1 MLSHLRGD
9 SGNLR
14 VMADV
19 ISERDPRA
27 LELAVRLL
35 QAGELVCFPT
45 DTVYGLGAAVSN
57 EAAVRR
63 LFSVKGRSPSKA
75 VPLLVADTLMAEWV
89 GEMTPL
95 AEKLA
100 AKFWPGA
107 LTIVV
112 PKKSGFFSLALGGK
126 STVALRVPDHDFPR
140 DIAKMLGEPITG
152 TSANRSGARPP
163 VSAPEVAF
171 QMGELV
177 PLVID
182 GGRAPGGKE
191 STVIDVTGESAKI
204 LRDGAVSRE
213 ELERVLGKALA

>member
-1 MLSHLRGD
+1 
-9 SGNLR
+9 
-14 VMADV
+14 MADV

-63 LFSVKGRSPSKA
+63 MFSVKGRAPSKA

-89 GEMTPL
+89 GELTPI

-100 AKFWPGA
+100 LKFWPGA

-112 PKKSGFFSLALGGK
+112 AKKSAFFSLALGGQA
-126 STVALRVPDHDFPR
+126 TVALRVPGHDFPR
-140 DIAKMLGEPITG
+140 NLAKVLGAPITG

-163 VSAPEVAF
+163 VSAQEVAF
-171 QMGELV
+171 QMGDLV
-177 PLVID
+177 SLVID
-182 GGRAPGGKE
+182 GGRAGGKE
-191 STVIDVTGESAKI
+191 STVIDVTGESPKV
-204 LRDGAVSRE
+204 LRVGAVSRE
-213 ELERVLGKALA
+213 ELEQVLGKALVN